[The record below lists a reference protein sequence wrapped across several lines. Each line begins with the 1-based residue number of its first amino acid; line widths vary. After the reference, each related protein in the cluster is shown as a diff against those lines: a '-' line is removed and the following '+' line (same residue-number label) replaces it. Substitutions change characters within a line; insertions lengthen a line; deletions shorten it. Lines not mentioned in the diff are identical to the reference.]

1 MNDNTKAIVIS
12 SLDLERI
19 EELLEQP
26 IHRDSPGTAA
36 LRAELAR
43 ANVLDPAEMPA
54 DVITMNSVATFVDES
69 SDESREI
76 SLVYPREADTA
87 TNKISVFAPVGSAM
101 LGLRVGQS
109 IDWKVPG
116 GRNLRLRVTGISFQP
131 EANGQFH
138 R

>member
-1 MNDNTKAIVIS
+1 MNDNTEAIVIS

-19 EELLEQP
+19 EALLEQP
-26 IHRDSPGTAA
+26 AHRDSAGTAA

-54 DVITMNSVATFVDES
+54 DVITMNSVATLVDES

-116 GRNLRLRVTGISFQP
+116 GRSLRLRVTSISFQP
-131 EANGQFH
+131 EASGQFH

>member
-1 MNDNTKAIVIS
+1 MNDNTPAIVIS

-19 EELLEQP
+19 ESLLEQP
-26 IHRDSPGTAA
+26 PHRDSPGSTA

-43 ANVLDPAEMPA
+43 ANVLDPAEMPG

-76 SLVYPREADTA
+76 SLVYPRDADTA
-87 TNKISVFAPVGSAM
+87 INKISVFAPVGSAM

-116 GRNLRLRVTGISFQP
+116 GRSLRLRVTGISFQP
-131 EANGQFH
+131 EASGQFH